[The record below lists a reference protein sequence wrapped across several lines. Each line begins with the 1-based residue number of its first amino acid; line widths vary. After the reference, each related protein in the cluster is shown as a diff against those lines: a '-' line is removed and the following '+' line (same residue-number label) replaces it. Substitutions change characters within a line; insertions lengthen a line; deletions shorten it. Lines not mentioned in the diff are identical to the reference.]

1 MDETSLLITS
11 PLIEAEQ
18 IFPSLSHG
26 RSALFPFGTF
36 DVVTIL
42 FLARSCFRALPIEM
56 IRFGWIFMQSNAV
69 VQLRQSLIV
78 VCRTPT
84 DLRL

>member
-11 PLIEAEQ
+11 LLIETEQ

-36 DVVTIL
+36 DAVTIL
-42 FLARSCFRALPIEM
+42 FRSFCQFLDWSPGEA
-56 IRFGWIFMQSNAV
+56 GW
-69 VQLRQSLIV
+69 LY
-78 VCRTPT
+78 
-84 DLRL
+84 D